1 MSAYGEFKNRNYIY
15 VAYLHLKGRGLV
27 DLVERHDLLQG
38 VEAYE
43 NLVELAN
50 LDTFGEGI
58 YEVSLNKEWFDDE
71 GRFINGKI
79 LKKIIIDRGDE
90 L

>member
-1 MSAYGEFKNRNYIY
+1 MNGKKWNIAHT
-15 VAYLHLKGRGLV
+15 AYLILRGEGIVDFVTRYDELRALEAFDDLV
-27 DLVERHDLLQG
+27 DE
-38 VEAYE
+38 
-43 NLVELAN
+43 AN

-58 YEVSLNKEWFDDE
+58 YEVSMMREYFDE
-71 GRFINGKI
+71 TGRFIKCEC

>member
-1 MSAYGEFKNRNYIY
+1 MNDKKSSSMY
-15 VAYLHLKGRGLV
+15 VAFLYLRGRGIV
-27 DLVERHDLLQG
+27 DLVEKHDELLALKAFDDL
-38 VEAYE
+38 VDEA
-43 NLVELAN
+43 NA
-50 LDTFGEGI
+50 DIFGEGI

>member
-1 MSAYGEFKNRNYIY
+1 MRSKKLSSMY
-15 VAYLHLKGRGLV
+15 VAFLYLRGYGIVDRVEKHDELLALEVFDDLV
-27 DLVERHDLLQG
+27 D
-38 VEAYE
+38 EA
-43 NLVELAN
+43 NM
-50 LDTFGEGI
+50 DIFGEGI
-58 YEVSLNKEWFDDE
+58 YEVSLNKEWFDDK

>member
-1 MSAYGEFKNRNYIY
+1 MSSKKSSSMY
-15 VAYLHLKGRGLV
+15 VAFLYLRGRGIVDLIEKNDELLALEAFDDLV
-27 DLVERHDLLQG
+27 DE
-38 VEAYE
+38 
-43 NLVELAN
+43 AN

>member
-1 MSAYGEFKNRNYIY
+1 MNDKKSSSMY
-15 VAYLHLKGRGLV
+15 VAFLYLRGRGIV
-27 DLVERHDLLQG
+27 DLVEKHDELLALKAFDDL
-38 VEAYE
+38 VDEA
-43 NLVELAN
+43 NA
-50 LDTFGEGI
+50 DIFGEGI

-79 LKKIIIDRGDE
+79 LKKIIIDRGDV

>member
-1 MSAYGEFKNRNYIY
+1 MTNKKSSSMY
-15 VAYLHLKGRGLV
+15 VAFLYLRGRGIV
-27 DLVERHDLLQG
+27 DLVEKQGELLALKAFDDL
-38 VEAYE
+38 VDEA
-43 NLVELAN
+43 NR
-50 LDTFGEGI
+50 DIFGEGI
-58 YEVSLNKEWFDDE
+58 YEVSLNKEWFDEE

>member
-1 MSAYGEFKNRNYIY
+1 MNDKKSSSVY
-15 VAYLHLKGRGLV
+15 VAFLYLRGRGIV
-27 DLVERHDLLQG
+27 DLVEKHDELLAL
-38 VEAYE
+38 EAFDD
-43 NLVELAN
+43 LVDEAN
-50 LDTFGEGI
+50 ADIFGEGI
-58 YEVSLNKEWFDDE
+58 YEVSLNKEWFDEE

>member
-1 MSAYGEFKNRNYIY
+1 MNNNKSSSMY
-15 VAYLHLKGRGLV
+15 VAFLYLRGRGIVDLIEKQDELLALKAFDDLV
-27 DLVERHDLLQG
+27 DE
-38 VEAYE
+38 
-43 NLVELAN
+43 AN

-58 YEVSLNKEWFDDE
+58 YEVSLNKEWFDEE

>member
-1 MSAYGEFKNRNYIY
+1 MTRKMNDKKSSSRY
-15 VAYLHLKGRGLV
+15 VAFLYLRGRGIVDFVEKHDELLALEAFDDLV
-27 DLVERHDLLQG
+27 D
-38 VEAYE
+38 EA
-43 NLVELAN
+43 NA
-50 LDTFGEGI
+50 DIFGEGI
-58 YEVSLNKEWFDDE
+58 YEVSLNKEWFDEE

>member
-1 MSAYGEFKNRNYIY
+1 MNDKKSSSMY
-15 VAYLHLKGRGLV
+15 VAFLYLRGRGIVDRVEKHDELLALEAFDDLV
-27 DLVERHDLLQG
+27 D
-38 VEAYE
+38 EA
-43 NLVELAN
+43 NA
-50 LDTFGEGI
+50 DIFGEGI
-58 YEVSLNKEWFDDE
+58 YEVSLNKEWFDEE

>member
-1 MSAYGEFKNRNYIY
+1 MSNIVYTVFL
-15 VAYLHLKGRGLV
+15 YLRGRGIV
-27 DLVERHDLLQG
+27 DLVEKHDELLAL
-38 VEAYE
+38 EAFDD
-43 NLVELAN
+43 LVDEAN
-50 LDTFGEGI
+50 MDIFGEGI
-58 YEVSLNKEWFDDE
+58 NEVSLNKEWFDDE